1 MSIRG
6 SSSLRKKVD
15 WLLRRAEGALLPDEV
30 EEARHLDPA
39 GARRRLD
46 EIAAEHG
53 DISFAPRLARLDA
66 AAAGDGD
73 RDDYLDRFGC
83 AGVRRF
89 RANTGATIYMMAV
102 ETFPRHINNIY
113 LVIEPG
119 HTLLF
124 DVGSGSDTSRRDLDL
139 GFAVVRAAFG
149 EDARHERV
157 DTAVV
162 SHAHIDHFG
171 GVHDV
176 RRRTQARLL
185 VHELDARVL
194 ACFDERVV
202 LATKDVEVYLRR
214 AGVSD
219 DDLARLI
226 ELYASSRSWFKP
238 LSVDGALR
246 DGDLV
251 GPGYRVIHTPGHCPG
266 QICLLVGDVLLTSDH
281 VLARITPHQF
291 PQAITPFGGLE
302 HYFASLE
309 KVRRVEGVRIA
320 LGGHEEPIGDVPTR
334 LDEIAA
340 FHRGRLDR
348 VAEICAAPRTIV
360 EISAALFGAHEG
372 YGAILAIEE
381 AGAHVE
387 YLHARGLLR
396 VENLEEV
403 AKARDPVLRYQRR

>member
-1 MSIRG
+1 M
-6 SSSLRKKVD
+6 RKKVD
-15 WLLRRAEGALLPDEV
+15 WLLRRAEGALLPA
-30 EEARHLDPA
+30 EALEREGRHLEPA
-39 GARRRLD
+39 DARRRLD
-46 EIAAEHG
+46 ALAAEHAEIANG
-53 DISFAPRLARLDA
+53 LALAPRLAHLDTA
-66 AAAGDGD
+66 VAGGEA
-73 RDDYLDRFGC
+73 RDEYVNRFGC

-89 RANTGATIYMMAV
+89 RASNGAAIYLMQV
-102 ETFPRHINNIY
+102 ETFPRHINNVY

-119 HTLLF
+119 HVLLF
-124 DVGSGSDTSRRDLDL
+124 DVGSGSDSSRRDLDL
-139 GFAVVRAAFG
+139 GFAVVRAVFG
-149 EDARHERV
+149 EDARYESI

-176 RRRTQARLL
+176 RSRTNARLL

-214 AGVSD
+214 AGVAP
-219 DDLARLI
+219 DDLGRLLD
-226 ELYASSRSWFKP
+226 LYGSSRSWFKP
-238 LSVDGALR
+238 LAVDRALR

-266 QICLLVGDVLLTSDH
+266 QIVLLVGDVLLTSDH

-302 HYFASLE
+302 HYFGSLE
-309 KVRRVEGVRIA
+309 KVRRIDGVRMA
-320 LGGHEEPIGDVPTR
+320 LGGHEEPIDDVPTR
-334 LDEIAA
+334 LDEIEA
-340 FHRGRLDR
+340 FHRERLDK
-348 VAEICAAPRTIV
+348 VSEICAVPRTIIEV
-360 EISAALFGAHEG
+360 ASELFGTHEG
-372 YGAILAIEE
+372 YGVILAIEE

-396 VENLEEV
+396 VANLEEV
-403 AKARDPVLRYQRR
+403 AKSRDPVLRYERR